1 MLQNG
6 VFDVFLD
13 VIRELEPEISIL
25 DDQQTIST
33 NISRI
38 YTHYKKLK
46 IPQLLNEKEDR
57 DVLLITRQLD
67 FNSKEFLSN
76 IVSKQI
82 ISNEQKG
89 KLYTAIHYLLLL
101 LFLRSGDLR
110 ILNSLYKICS
120 FPNSIMLEYVDIKK
134 FSKLL
139 DCIVNQYL
147 EIEYA

>member
-1 MLQNG
+1 MLPNAD
-6 VFDVFLD
+6 FDVFLG

-25 DDQQTIST
+25 DDQQIIST
-33 NISRI
+33 NISKI

-46 IPQLLNEKEDR
+46 KSQLLNEKEVR

-67 FNSKEFLSN
+67 LNSKEFFSN

-89 KLYTAIHYLLLL
+89 KLYTAIHYLILLI
-101 LFLRSGDLR
+101 FLRSGDLR

-120 FPNSIMLEYVDIKK
+120 FPSSIMLEYIDIKK
-134 FSKLL
+134 FSRLL
-139 DCIVNQYL
+139 NCIVNKYL
-147 EIEYA
+147 KIENA